1 MTLKNYK
8 KLYFILT
15 AIILTF
21 AGCTASNIS
30 INNSSN
36 TALIIDT
43 VKAQKFD
50 TGKMWTFDYPPFDYF
65 SETYG
70 FRPTQQWFDDV
81 RKASLKFANYC
92 SASFI
97 SKNGLIMTNDHCGET
112 SVTQVSKDGENLP
125 EKGFYAEKL
134 EDERPVEGLFVEQL
148 ILIKDVTR
156 EVQDAIDAG
165 KTSEEK
171 SNNKA
176 KKIAEISSKYRA
188 ETKLECS
195 VVSLY
200 NGGKYS
206 LYGVKRYNDVR
217 LVFSPETSVG
227 FFGGDYDNFTY
238 PRYNLDV
245 TFFRVYD
252 DSGKPLKTEN
262 YFKWSE
268 NGAYEGEP
276 LFAVG
281 NPGRTN
287 RLKTISQLEY
297 FRDIAYPVTLS
308 MLNGAIEAVKDR
320 LENETEH
327 KAELRDNLQYL
338 ANSQKVYAGM
348 ISGLHDPYMM
358 ARKKDFEKTFKAA
371 VDANPK
377 LKNDYGDAWENI
389 AEIRA
394 QLKKLTPTLSAYSL
408 NPLLTSDYFNIAKEV
423 ILLAKQLK
431 LPENERLPE
440 YQGEQL
446 DSTKLKIF
454 RKDFSKRKNDI
465 LLRAHADLIINLLGN
480 QNELVQK
487 LFGNKTGK
495 AAADYILNN
504 SKIAT
509 KESLAEFLKKSPDE
523 ILNSDDPFIY
533 FILNTEDKLKELR
546 AKQNELITKEETYNQ
561 KIGRALFEVY
571 GTSIPPDATFTL
583 RISDGV
589 IKDYDYNGTKAPTKT
604 TFYGMYDRY
613 YSFEGK
619 NPWNLPDRW
628 KNPPAEFDL
637 SVPFN
642 FITTHDLTGGASGS
656 PVINKNMEIVGI
668 AFDGNIESLNGDFL
682 FDTKT
687 NRSINVASQGMME
700 CLKDIY
706 KADRLV
712 KELKGTK

>member
-1 MTLKNYK
+1 MRFTLNK
-8 KLYFILT
+8 KAYAF
-15 AIILTF
+15 F
-21 AGCTASNIS
+21 ALL
-30 INNSSN
+30 
-36 TALIIDT
+36 ALIISGCASSNILNNTNDGIVLDT

-50 TGKMWTFDYPPFDYF
+50 TGKMWTFDYPPVDYF
-65 SETYG
+65 DKTYG
-70 FRPTQQWFDDV
+70 FRPTQQWLDKV
-81 RKASLKFANYC
+81 QKSSLKFATYC

-97 SKNGLIMTNDHCGET
+97 SGNGLIMTNDHCGRT
-112 SVTQVSKDGENLP
+112 SVTEVSSKGENLS

-134 EDERPVEGLFVEQL
+134 EDERPVEGLFVDQL
-148 ILIKDVTR
+148 VLIKDVTK
-156 EVQDAIDAG
+156 EIQDAIDSG
-165 KTSEEK
+165 KTDEEK
-171 SNNKA
+171 SSDKA
-176 KKIAEISSKYRA
+176 KKIAEISSKYS
-188 ETKLECS
+188 TDTNLECS

-206 LYGVKRYNDVR
+206 LYGIKRYKDVR
-217 LVFSPETSVG
+217 LVFAPESQLG

-262 YFKWSE
+262 YFKWSD

-297 FRDIAYPVTLS
+297 FRDVSYPTTLT
-308 MLNGAIEAVKDR
+308 MLNGAIAALRER
-320 LENETEH
+320 IINEPE
-327 KAELRDNLQYL
+327 KSAELNDNLLYL
-338 ANSQKVYAGM
+338 TNSQKVYAGM
-348 ISGLHDPYMM
+348 IKGLRDPYMM
-358 ARKKDFEKTFKAA
+358 ARKKDFEKNFRTA
-371 VDANPK
+371 VESDPE
-377 LKNDYGDAWENI
+377 LMTEYGDSWENI
-389 AEIRA
+389 SSIRSE
-394 QLKKLTPTLSAYSL
+394 LKKIAPTINAYSL
-408 NPLLTSDYFNIAKEV
+408 NPLITSEYFNIAKEV
-423 ILLAKQLK
+423 IMLAKQLK
-431 LPENERLPE
+431 IPENERLPQ
-440 YQGEQL
+440 YQSGLL
-446 DSTKLKIF
+446 DSTKSSIF
-454 RKDFSKRKNDI
+454 PKEFSQKNNY
-465 LLRAHADLIINLLGN
+465 NLLKAHIDFIVSLLGR
-480 QNELVQK
+480 QDEFVQK
-487 LFGNKTGK
+487 LFGGNTGK
-495 AAADYILNN
+495 AAADYMLSN
-504 SKIAT
+504 SKIT
-509 KESLAEFLKKSPDE
+509 SKESLDEFLKKSTDE
-523 ILNSDDPFIY
+523 ILSSDDPFIY
-533 FILNTEDKLKELR
+533 FILNTPDKIKELKAR
-546 AKQNELITKEETYNQ
+546 QSELITKEETYNQ

-619 NPWNLPDRW
+619 FPWDLPEKW
-628 KNPPAEFDL
+628 KNPPPEFDL

-682 FDTKT
+682 FDTTT
-687 NRSINVASQGMME
+687 NRSLNVASQGIIE
-700 CLKDIY
+700 CLKNLY

-712 KELKGTK
+712 EELKVK